1 MAKATESHEISIGPG
16 QIGVVTV
23 ASGDGLVNVMKG
35 MGAAIVVEGGQTNN
49 PSTEEL
55 FAAIEKLPTDKVIL
69 MPNNKNI
76 ILAAEQARDLSEKEV
91 VVIPTRTVPQGIGAM
106 MALNPDGDLQ
116 AIASSM
122 QAQSADVVT
131 AQITIGTRTVEIN
144 EVSVNEGDF
153 IGLVDGD
160 LCASATDLNVVLRNV
175 LLQVEDIDEK
185 EIVTLFYG
193 SDVTAEDAAEIG
205 EKIEE
210 MYEDLEVEIQM
221 GGQAHYHY
229 ILGIE

>member
-1 MAKATESHEISIGPG
+1 
-16 QIGVVTV
+16 
-23 ASGDGLVNVMKG
+23 
-35 MGAAIVVEGGQTNN
+35 
-49 PSTEEL
+49 
-55 FAAIEKLPTDKVIL
+55 

-91 VVIPTRTVPQGIGAM
+91 VLIPTRTVPQGIAAM
-106 MALNPDGDLQ
+106 MALQPNGEL
-116 AIASSM
+116 ATVSKAM
-122 QAQSADVVT
+122 QSQVGDVVT

-153 IGLVDGD
+153 IGLVDGE
-160 LCASATDLNVVLRNV
+160 LCASATDINLVLRNV
-175 LLQVEDIDEK
+175 LLQVDEMDEK
-185 EIVTLFYG
+185 EIVTLYYG
-193 SDVTAEDAAEIG
+193 SDVTADDAAEIA

-210 MYEDLEVEIQM
+210 MYDEIEVEIQS